1 MALSLPSFMRRASP
15 PLLGIDLSSS
25 SVKVVELVPGQ
36 KAGIRL
42 QRYAIE
48 SVERGAIADGNV
60 ENPDQ
65 VAEALA
71 RALRRMG
78 TRTREAALALPS
90 SAVITKRIALPAG
103 LGEEDYELQVESEA
117 SQYIPFA
124 IEEVNLDFQI
134 LGPAP
139 GNPDEVE
146 ILIAASR
153 KEKVEDRVAV
163 AEMCGLR
170 PVVMDIDSYAA
181 RSALDHVSAF
191 LPNNGQGLVLAVFD
205 IGSSATHLSIV
216 LNGQTIFEREQAFG
230 GMQLTQDLVRLY
242 GLTVEEAE
250 VKKKTG
256 ELPENYQSDVL
267 QPFIEQGV
275 ADVARALQFFFT
287 STPYTRVDRI
297 FLAGGSAVVPGLV
310 EAIAEAHPG
319 ADRDPQPVPGHGDRR
334 DDPREAVAPR
344 CAGAAHGLRSGD
356 AEVRRMIRINLL
368 PHREMRR
375 ERRKKD
381 FVGLLLLTFIVSA
394 GVSLLVAFGIS
405 GQIDT
410 QQARNDFITQENA
423 KLDEQIKKIAT
434 LREEIDSLRARQQAV
449 ENLQRDR
456 TIPVHVLDELVRY
469 TPEGI
474 FFKQLRQEERKI
486 TLVGVAQ
493 SNESVSNFMDRITL
507 DAPWLE
513 NPDLGESSAGTL
525 GPANARDPRRVF
537 EFTMSAMIKAPAA
550 PDDKAATKPVAA
562 GPAPVAAAAST
573 GR

>member
-1 MALSLPSFMRRASP
+1 
-15 PLLGIDLSSS
+15 
-25 SVKVVELVPGQ
+25 
-36 KAGIRL
+36 
-42 QRYAIE
+42 
-48 SVERGAIADGNV
+48 
-60 ENPDQ
+60 
-65 VAEALA
+65 
-71 RALRRMG
+71 
-78 TRTREAALALPS
+78 
-90 SAVITKRIALPAG
+90 
-103 LGEEDYELQVESEA
+103 
-117 SQYIPFA
+117 
-124 IEEVNLDFQI
+124 
-134 LGPAP
+134 
-139 GNPDEVE
+139 
-146 ILIAASR
+146 
-153 KEKVEDRVAV
+153 
-163 AEMCGLR
+163 
-170 PVVMDIDSYAA
+170 
-181 RSALDHVSAF
+181 
-191 LPNNGQGLVLAVFD
+191 
-205 IGSSATHLSIV
+205 
-216 LNGQTIFEREQAFG
+216 
-230 GMQLTQDLVRLY
+230 
-242 GLTVEEAE
+242 
-250 VKKKTG
+250 
-256 ELPENYQSDVL
+256 
-267 QPFIEQGV
+267 
-275 ADVARALQFFFT
+275 
-287 STPYTRVDRI
+287 
-297 FLAGGSAVVPGLV
+297 
-310 EAIAEAHPG
+310 
-319 ADRDPQPVPGHGDRR
+319 
-334 DDPREAVAPR
+334 
-344 CAGAAHGLRSGD
+344 
-356 AEVRRMIRINLL
+356 MIRINLL

-410 QQARNDFITQENA
+410 QQARNDFITQENTN
-423 KLDEQIKKIAT
+423 LDEQIKKIAT